1 MSQLM
6 LINPRKRTG
15 GRKKPRSAAQKAATK
30 RMLAARRGSNPV
42 RRTKRHKR
50 RSNPVAANPIGL
62 HRVKRRTKRHHVS
75 ARRRHNPLHMP
86 SGAGGIGGML
96 MTSVHGAGGALLVNT
111 ALNYIPMPAL
121 LKSGNGKYLARVGVA
136 IALGVFGGKV
146 LPKKIA
152 SNMAVG
158 AMTVAFHDLL
168 LGLAS
173 QAMPTA
179 RLGDIG
185 DYDDGVAAYVSGQGM
200 AGLADMSGMYD
211 TYDTA
216 GNVGEYIYK

>member
-50 RSNPVAANPIGL
+50 RSNPVGL
-62 HRVKRRTKRHHVS
+62 HRVKRHHVS
-75 ARRRHNPLHMP
+75 ARRRRNPLRMSAATH
-86 SGAGGIGGML
+86 GIGGML

-111 ALNYIPMPAL
+111 ALNYIPLPAL
-121 LKSGNGKYLARVGVA
+121 LKSGNGKYLARVGGA

-200 AGLADMSGMYD
+200 AGLAGMSGMYD

-216 GNVGEYIYK
+216 GNVGEYVYK